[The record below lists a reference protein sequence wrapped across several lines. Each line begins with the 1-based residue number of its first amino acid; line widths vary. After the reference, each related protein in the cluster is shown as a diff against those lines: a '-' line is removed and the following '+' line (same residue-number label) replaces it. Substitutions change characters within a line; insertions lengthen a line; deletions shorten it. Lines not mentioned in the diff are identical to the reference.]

1 MDELKKLFQAKRIL
15 AMILAAGSDKLA
27 SDSTCYLSDRQRAD

>member
-15 AMILAAGSDKLA
+15 AMILAADKLA